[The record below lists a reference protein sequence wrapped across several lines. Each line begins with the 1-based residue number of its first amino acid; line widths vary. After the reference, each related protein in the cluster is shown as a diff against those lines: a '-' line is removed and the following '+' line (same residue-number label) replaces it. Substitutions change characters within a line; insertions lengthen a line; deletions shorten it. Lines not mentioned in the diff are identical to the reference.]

1 MNTNKKVGIE
11 DIVNEGKTIL
21 KECRAWVADKY
32 LDGYMKEKG
41 IKNTKKLSPI
51 DYKYIYSHLV
61 TDKDYE
67 ALHKEIV
74 EKHHDFASIY
84 AIVVRHIVMHNEFY
98 DDAMRRYVNHLTAH
112 PWKEKKEFIERQAEY
127 LVYVE
132 REKHPRIGSTELARY
147 KNNVRK
153 QLLEEDEKFDQYA
166 KEVQETVKEE
176 WDGII
181 DDRKKRLHDLLV
193 KMKESDNSMLKA

>member
-1 MNTNKKVGIE
+1 MNTNKKLGIE

-21 KECRAWVADKY
+21 KECRTWISNKY
-32 LDGYMKEKG
+32 LDEYMRLKG
-41 IKNTKKLSPI
+41 IKSVKKLSPI
-51 DYKYIYSHLV
+51 DYKHIYSQMV

-98 DDAMRRYVNHLTAH
+98 DRAMRLYVNHLTAH

-132 REKHPRIGSTELARY
+132 REKHPRIGSTELSRY

-153 QLLEEDEKFDQYA
+153 QLLEEDEKFDKYSA
-166 KEVQETVKEE
+166 EVQKTVKEE

-181 DDRKKRLHDLLV
+181 DDRKKRLFDLLTA
-193 KMKESDNSMLKA
+193 MKKDDQKLL